1 MKTILRILLI
11 ALFLALFAM
20 GFISCDV
27 YKKSDKQ
34 KSDVDF
40 TEQITTSTKRIGDT
54 VRYEVPVVRMRD
66 TTIYTYN
73 KQGTTLK
80 TVYLNGSVKQVEC
93 QTSAIELLINENR
106 RLSDQSKEKHSEKKE
121 ETNTTFFLY
130 LFGAFMIIVC
140 FTLLLVFWYIKSQTA
155 SITSVLEKL
164 SK

>member
-1 MKTILRILLI
+1 MKSFIKQNWYWIGIILVLC
-11 ALFLALFAM
+11 M
-20 GFISCDV
+20 SMCSCDI
-27 YKKSDKQ
+27 YKKSDKT
-34 KSDVDF
+34 KNDVDF

-54 VRYEVPVVRMRD
+54 VRYEVPVVRMKD

-80 TVYLNGSVKQVEC
+80 TVYLNGSVKEVEC

-121 ETNTTFFLY
+121 EMNTDWIMYGFIMIGVVLIVALVLIFF
-130 LFGAFMIIVC
+130 
-140 FTLLLVFWYIKSQTA
+140 YIKSQTA
-155 SITSVLEKL
+155 SILSVL

>member
-1 MKTILRILLI
+1 MKKIFKILITALLI
-11 ALFLALFAM
+11 ALIGLCC
-20 GFISCDV
+20 SCDI
-27 YKKSDKQ
+27 YKKADKQ
-34 KSDVDF
+34 KNDIDY

-54 VRYEVPVVRMRD
+54 VRYEVPVVRMKD

-80 TVYLNGSVKQVEC
+80 TVYLNGSVKEVEC

-106 RLSDQSKEKHSEKKE
+106 RLSDQSKSKQSEKKE

-130 LFGAFMIIVC
+130 LFGAFMVIMC
-140 FTLLLVFWYIKSQTA
+140 FALFLFFMYIKSQTS
-155 SITSVLEKL
+155 SITRVLEKL